1 MGKQVGGQV
10 RKEVWELSA
19 AILCVA
25 LRMLL
30 LTAFPLTGLPAYPPT
45 RLPLFKPRRRVQGNL
60 VFPSDLE
67 VQVRAIIGV
76 LPSNRADHLSLV
88 D

>member
-1 MGKQVGGQV
+1 VGKQVGGQV

-30 LTAFPLTGLPAYPPT
+30 LTAFPLTRLPAYPLT
-45 RLPLFKPRRRVQGNL
+45 RLPAYLLLSHVAGSK
-60 VFPSDLE
+60 
-67 VQVRAIIGV
+67 AIWFSPLISKCRCG
-76 LPSNRADHLSLV
+76 P
-88 D
+88 